1 MTVRAIVAAAAA
13 WAVTLCLPAAA
24 AHACTASWYGAAH
37 HGKRMANGR
46 PFNMHALT
54 AAHPSWAFGTR
65 VKVTYR
71 GRSVVVTITDR
82 GPAKRTG
89 RCIDLSRAAAE
100 RLGMIRAGVANVTLS
115 RR

>member
-1 MTVRAIVAAAAA
+1 MLRAAIAAIALLCAAG
-13 WAVTLCLPAAA
+13 T
-24 AHACTASWYGAAH
+24 AHACVASWYGAAH
-37 HGKRMANGR
+37 HGKRMANGK
-46 PFNMHALT
+46 PFNMNALT

-89 RCIDLSRAAAE
+89 ACIDLSRAAAAQ
-100 RLGMIRAGVANVTLS
+100 LGMIRAGRANVTL
-115 RR
+115 RRLN